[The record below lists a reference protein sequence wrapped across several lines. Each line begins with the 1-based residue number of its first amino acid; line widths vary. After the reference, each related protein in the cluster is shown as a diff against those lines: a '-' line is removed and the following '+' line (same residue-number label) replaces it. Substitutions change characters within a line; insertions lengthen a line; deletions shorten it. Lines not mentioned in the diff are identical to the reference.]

1 MPKPIA
7 QTKKAIKNN
16 SPQET
21 PDNDASNIL
30 KTQLLQL
37 VEEFS
42 SEAKPLAS
50 LLGEL
55 VDDIDRALAE
65 PLEIVPVAHHS
76 PASAIH
82 MLGRLQQRAPRV
94 IFMEMCEDF
103 LPQVESL
110 KECQFPVAFQAF
122 AGSSIAYPSAWMP
135 LSVVAPLSPFS
146 AEYQAMA
153 FALQNPEVALVFVD
167 RSVDHIFQW
176 LPKEEKA
183 VEEAKERAQGTEPE
197 TESKG
202 EAEDEARAHGA
213 ALGIESGEVR
223 PTLDAFVDAL
233 LRNAQVKHYAEWW
246 QQYVEGSVIGAS
258 YQDYRRVFLMIGS
271 LLRRLGRRQE
281 DTDSDRLRERY
292 MWTRMKTYL
301 RANNIAASDA
311 LYICGAVHAV
321 SDVEEFGT
329 VRKIDGKT
337 IENNAIW
344 DIPARSLTPWL
355 YGLIPSNFAAIEV
368 QFGHPRGTIT
378 LASTNWRRSLKTLKL
393 KPFKLGKE
401 IKEDKDGVPS
411 DATGD
416 APASKTKGKTKK
428 TATAVSPPVI
438 DQTLDTQ
445 DISASDTSDAGLLQ
459 FLTRPPALAEQDQD
473 QLLGWCVNIVELA
486 RKNGYLATTADSIAI
501 YQTSILLANIRNRAN
516 PSPYDFCDAA
526 ITCLEKD
533 RTPKKRNIARLTEM
547 LLGGNRLGMVGYD
560 ALPLLVRNIYDRLA
574 PLKLDFKSTR
584 VQRALLDLRANPE
597 LEPCSQLLWK
607 LKYLLPDYAVRPIM
621 GERKLG
627 QMSLQESWDL
637 AFGKYQGVFIQLAY
651 DGLTVEQVLE
661 LRLRKKAFGD
671 DATALSALK
680 AVEDSL
686 LFLESVRLTEDLGNR
701 ATTLLAEEA
710 GADSAPEIFEQV
722 RRLVHYYRSTPQ
734 GLPTWI
740 KRFVATGYSHYA
752 TLLPAAFETQGTNP
766 KQIASMLGFI
776 LTLESLA
783 LSLGCHRSQLL
794 IAVQQAG
801 TVTEDPAKL
810 GLLWTVEWLLG
821 LREVQTIREF
831 FDRALDNTLMLPAL
845 PAYINGFLLS
855 LMFAPQAARLTVE
868 LVNGVFGRLP
878 DGVLLPW
885 LPSLLVSLS
894 PYRDELV
901 PILVREAAASFP
913 TNAKQLDGWKFPWE
927 RATASA
933 KSAVVAKGPVLSAG
947 DVGVRSLLFAQRA
960 SASALATAL
969 GLDGGA
975 WQPMEAA
982 SDVGVAVGEA
992 LSDGDLEVQGLLKKY
1007 PRALEAH
1014 AKRLGL

>member
-1 MPKPIA
+1 
-7 QTKKAIKNN
+7 
-16 SPQET
+16 
-21 PDNDASNIL
+21 
-30 KTQLLQL
+30 
-37 VEEFS
+37 
-42 SEAKPLAS
+42 
-50 LLGEL
+50 
-55 VDDIDRALAE
+55 
-65 PLEIVPVAHHS
+65 
-76 PASAIH
+76 
-82 MLGRLQQRAPRV
+82 
-94 IFMEMCEDF
+94 MEMCEDF
-103 LPQVESL
+103 LPQVEFL

-122 AGSSIAYPSAWMP
+122 AGSSVVYPAAWMP

-153 FALQNPEVALVFVD
+153 FASQHPEVALVFVD

-183 VEEAKERAQGTEPE
+183 VEQAKERAQGTEPE

-213 ALGIESGEVR
+213 ALGVESGEVR

-258 YQDYRRVFLMIGS
+258 YQDYRRVYLMIGS

-292 MWTRMKTYL
+292 MWTRMKSYL
-301 RANNIAASDA
+301 RTNQIAASDA
-311 LYICGAVHAV
+311 IYICGAVHAV

-329 VRKIDGKT
+329 VRNVNGKIV
-337 IENNAIW
+337 ENAATW

-401 IKEDKDGVPS
+401 IKEDKDGIIS
-411 DATGD
+411 EGTED
-416 APASKTKGKTKK
+416 APKTKGKTKK
-428 TATAVSPPVI
+428 AANAALPPAAEQTHETQELAAPDTA
-438 DQTLDTQ
+438 
-445 DISASDTSDAGLLQ
+445 DAGLLQ

-661 LRLRKKAFGD
+661 LRLRKKAF
-671 DATALSALK
+671 
-680 AVEDSL
+680 VEDSL

-701 ATTLLAEEA
+701 ATTLLTEEA

-801 TVTEDPAKL
+801 AVTEDPAKL

-831 FDRALDNTLMLPAL
+831 FDRALDNALMLPAL

-855 LMFAPQAARLTVE
+855 LMYAPQAARLTVE

-878 DGVLLPW
+878 DVLLLPW

-901 PILVREAAASFP
+901 PVLVREAAASFP
-913 TNAKQLDGWKFPWE
+913 AQAKQLEGWKFPWE
-927 RATASA
+927 RAAASQTA
-933 KSAVVAKGPVLSAG
+933 KSVVVAKGPTLSAD

-960 SASALATAL
+960 SASALAAAL
-969 GLDGGA
+969 GLDGEI
-975 WQPMEAA
+975 WQPMEVA
-982 SDVGVAVGEA
+982 VGVASGGGGVG
-992 LSDGDLEVQGLLKKY
+992 LSEGDLATQGLLKQY
-1007 PRALEAH
+1007 PNVLEAH
-1014 AKRLGL
+1014 AKHLVL